1 MFDVLSSHTNV
12 KRFNLAEAQR
22 TQREEFGLKDCYM
35 KEFTEQKI
43 INAVKKLLT
52 GKFNDYLRDFDFQI
66 PFVEFGIFRGVNVIV
81 PLITLTSSEQTE
93 KERIVKQDTYSV
105 TVTFP
110 VLETVES
117 EMFCF
122 AYADAFNKALC
133 DDVTLG
139 GIADRAVITNK
150 KYVQPKK
157 ADCGMDWEMV
167 ISLKVTIETM
177 NN

>member
-1 MFDVLSSHTNV
+1 MS
-12 KRFNLAEAQR
+12 
-22 TQREEFGLKDCYM
+22 EFI
-35 KEFTEQKI
+35 EQKI

-66 PFVEFGIFRGVNVIV
+66 PFVEFGIFRGVNVIA
-81 PLITLTSSEQTE
+81 PIINLSSCEQTE

-117 EMFCF
+117 ELFCF

-139 GIADRAVITNK
+139 GITDRAVITNK
-150 KYVQPKK
+150 KYVPPKK
-157 ADCGMDWEMV
+157 VNCGMDWEAI
-167 ISLKVTIETM
+167 ISLRITVESL
-177 NN
+177 

>member
-1 MFDVLSSHTNV
+1 MN
-12 KRFNLAEAQR
+12 
-22 TQREEFGLKDCYM
+22 EFI
-35 KEFTEQKI
+35 EQKI

-52 GKFNDYLRDFDFQI
+52 GYFNAYLLQLDFQI
-66 PFVEFGIFRGVNVIV
+66 PVVEFGIFRGVNVIA
-81 PLITLTSSEQTE
+81 PLIALSSCEQTE
-93 KERIVKQDTYSV
+93 KERVVKQDTYSV

-122 AYADAFNKALC
+122 AYADTFSKALG

-139 GIADRAVITNK
+139 GVADRVVITNK

-157 ADCGMDWEMV
+157 ADCGMDWEL
-167 ISLKVTIETM
+167 IITLRLIIEGL
-177 NN
+177 NK